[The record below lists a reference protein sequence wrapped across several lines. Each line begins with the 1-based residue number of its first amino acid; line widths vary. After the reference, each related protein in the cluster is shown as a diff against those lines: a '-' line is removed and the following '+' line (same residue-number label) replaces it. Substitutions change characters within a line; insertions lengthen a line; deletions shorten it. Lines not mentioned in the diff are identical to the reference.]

1 MSTLATHLNSVRTQI
16 FKHPQGK
23 KYAEIVEEKTKV
35 NAEYFVVAAGLIIAG
50 LLFNGLGAKFISNVI
65 GFTYPVY
72 ASLRA
77 IETEDKND
85 DTQWLVYW
93 VVFAAFCLIEN
104 FIGFIQYW
112 ISFYYPLKVSFL
124 LWCMIPTY
132 NGANVVYQNVIK
144 PAFDKH
150 GSAIDEA
157 LNSFSSK
164 IPSNKKN
171 TAAAAVPSRPA
182 STKAAAVAVPVAA
195 PVPVPA
201 AEVDSTE
208 PDTESSEVAN

>member
-1 MSTLATHLNSVRTQI
+1 MSTLATHLNSVRNLI
-16 FKHPQGK
+16 FKHPIGK

-35 NAEYFVVAAGLIIAG
+35 NAEYFVVGAGVLVAG

-77 IETEDKND
+77 IETEDKSD
-85 DTQWLVYW
+85 DTQWLMYW
-93 VVFAAFCLIEN
+93 VVFAGFCLLEN
-104 FIGFIQYW
+104 FIGFIQFW

-132 NGANVVYQNVIK
+132 NGANVIYQTLIK
-144 PAFDKH
+144 PLFDKH

-164 IPSNKKN
+164 ITSASSKKGAS
-171 TAAAAVPSRPA
+171 TKPVPVVVEATAVPPPAPAAAAVQA
-182 STKAAAVAVPVAA
+182 EVI
-195 PVPVPA
+195 A
-201 AEVDSTE
+201 AETD
-208 PDTESSEVAN
+208 